1 MNRNRKILL
10 AICALALIGAL
21 VAAYD
26 FTSRMLGIPLF
37 CPFAG
42 NGCDIV
48 QNSPY
53 AVILGI
59 PLSFLGILGFGAYV
73 LAAYLGIR
81 STLGAHWHLYALAT
95 WSLFQIASMAYF
107 SYLELTVIHAVCSIC
122 VFVLALH
129 VAIAVMIAYAIRTTQ
144 GDARVVVS
152 QVESA

>member
-1 MNRNRKILL
+1 MNRNRKTLL
-10 AICALALIGAL
+10 AICLLALTGAL
-21 VAAYD
+21 VAVYD
-26 FTSRMLGIPLF
+26 FTSRILGIPLF

-42 NGCDIV
+42 DGCDIV

-59 PLSFLGILGFGAYV
+59 PLSFLGIPGFGGYI

-81 STLGAHWHLYALAT
+81 SHQRAHGYLYALAT
-95 WSLFQIASMAYF
+95 WSLLQIVSMAYF

-129 VAIAVMIAYAIRTTQ
+129 VAIAVMIARATWTRQ
-144 GDARVVVS
+144 GTSGVAVS
-152 QVESA
+152 PAGPA